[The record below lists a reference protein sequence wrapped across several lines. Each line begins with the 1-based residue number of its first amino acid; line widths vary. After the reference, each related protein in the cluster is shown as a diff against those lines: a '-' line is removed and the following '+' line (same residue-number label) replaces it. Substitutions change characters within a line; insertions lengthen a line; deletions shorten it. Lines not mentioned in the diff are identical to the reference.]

1 MAEASRRSL
10 LIYIKPHTGR
20 SCMIISS
27 RPTIEAAERENRQGR
42 VTGAS
47 DRGRHR
53 NRFSEA
59 EMDRSSSANGSS
71 EYFESLMRA
80 GQQAVKQFDDALAS
94 AAGVEV
100 KPTKYEEAS
109 PFTVVAD
116 LQRQYWSQVMGFWK
130 GIFFNPT
137 QPSARDRRFQD
148 EAWHYSPYHDLIK
161 QSYLLASKQLT
172 EIVDQAQVDDK
183 SKLQLR
189 FYARQFIDAM
199 SPANFPATNPEVIR
213 TAIRT
218 RSASLIAGM
227 QNLIDDLHKGRITRV
242 DESAFEVGRN
252 LAVTP
257 GSVVFENE
265 LIQLIQYTPQTA
277 EVEKTPLVI
286 VPPCINKYYLL
297 DLGAG
302 NSFVEYAVE
311 RGFQVFLISWRSAV
325 PDIQGLTWDDYLQLG
340 PLKAIDVVRDI
351 AHVDKVH
358 ALGFCVG
365 GTILS
370 CAAGVLAARG
380 EDKLATIT
388 LLTTMIDFEDTG
400 EIGLLI
406 DQNSIA
412 LREATIGSGGILP
425 GKELAF
431 TFGTLRANDLI
442 WRYVVNSYL
451 KGESRDAFDLLYWDS
466 DSVSLPGPMYC
477 WYTRNTYLD
486 NKIKDAGAT
495 TQCGERID
503 LSKVKVPIFILAS
516 REDHIVPWQSA
527 FRSKDIMGKEPRF
540 VLAAS
545 GHVAGVINPPA
556 RKKRSYWVND
566 DLNCEAKNWLDKAE
580 ERSGSWWPDWDLW
593 IKHHSSGTVPA
604 PSQPGN
610 DVFHVMEPAPGRYVK
625 QKSN

>member
-1 MAEASRRSL
+1 M
-10 LIYIKPHTGR
+10 T
-20 SCMIISS
+20 
-27 RPTIEAAERENRQGR
+27 
-42 VTGAS
+42 
-47 DRGRHR
+47 
-53 NRFSEA
+53 
-59 EMDRSSSANGSS
+59 
-71 EYFESLMRA
+71 
-80 GQQAVKQFDDALAS
+80 
-94 AAGVEV
+94 
-100 KPTKYEEAS
+100 
-109 PFTVVAD
+109 
-116 LQRQYWSQVMGFWK
+116 
-130 GIFFNPT
+130 
-137 QPSARDRRFQD
+137 
-148 EAWHYSPYHDLIK
+148 
-161 QSYLLASKQLT
+161 SKQLA
-172 EIVDQAQVDDK
+172 EFVDQAQVDEK

-199 SPANFPATNPEVIR
+199 SPSNFPATNPEVIR

-218 RSASLIAGM
+218 RSASLVAGM
-227 QNLIDDLHKGRITRV
+227 QNLIEDLQKGRITRV

-277 EVEKTPLVI
+277 EVEKTPLLI

-302 NSFVEYAVE
+302 NSFVEYAVAQ
-311 RGFQVFLISWRSAV
+311 GHQVFLISWRSAV
-325 PDIQGLTWDDYLQLG
+325 PEIQHLTWDDYLNLG
-340 PLKAIDVVRDI
+340 VLKSIEVVRDI
-351 AHVDKVH
+351 ANVDQIH
-358 ALGFCVG
+358 TLGFCVG

-380 EDKLATIT
+380 ENKLATIT
-388 LLTTMIDFEDTG
+388 LLTTMIDFADTG

-406 DQNSIA
+406 DENSVA
-412 LREATIGSGGILP
+412 LREATIGRGGILP

-442 WRYVVNSYL
+442 WRYVVESYL
-451 KGESRDAFDLLYWDS
+451 KGATPDAFDLLYWDS

-477 WYTRNTYLD
+477 WYTRNAYVE
-486 NKIKDAGAT
+486 NKIKEPGAT

-503 LSKVKVPIFILAS
+503 LSKVKVPMFILAS

-527 FRSKDIMGKEPRF
+527 FRSKDLMGSDPRF

-556 RKKRSYWVND
+556 RNRRSYWVND
-566 DLNCEAKNWLDKAE
+566 NLNCDANNWLESAE
-580 ERSGSWWPDWDLW
+580 EKPGSWWPDWDGW
-593 IKHHSSGTVPA
+593 MKSHSSGSVQA
-604 PSQPGN
+604 PTELGN
-610 DVFHVMEPAPGRYVK
+610 ATFRVIEPAPGRYVR

>member
-1 MAEASRRSL
+1 L
-10 LIYIKPHTGR
+10 
-20 SCMIISS
+20 
-27 RPTIEAAERENRQGR
+27 
-42 VTGAS
+42 
-47 DRGRHR
+47 
-53 NRFSEA
+53 SE
-59 EMDRSSSANGSS
+59 
-71 EYFESLMRA
+71 F
-80 GQQAVKQFDDALAS
+80 
-94 AAGVEV
+94 
-100 KPTKYEEAS
+100 
-109 PFTVVAD
+109 
-116 LQRQYWSQVMGFWK
+116 
-130 GIFFNPT
+130 
-137 QPSARDRRFQD
+137 
-148 EAWHYSPYHDLIK
+148 
-161 QSYLLASKQLT
+161 
-172 EIVDQAQVDDK
+172 VDQAQVDDK

-199 SPANFPATNPEVIR
+199 SPSNFPATNPEVVR

-218 RSASLIAGM
+218 RSASLAAGM
-227 QNLIDDLHKGRITRV
+227 QNLIEDIQKGRITRV

-257 GSVVFENE
+257 GEVVFQNE

-297 DLGAG
+297 DLGVG
-302 NSFVEYAVE
+302 NSFVEYAVAQ
-311 RGFQVFLISWRSAV
+311 GHQVFLISWRSAV
-325 PDIQGLTWDDYLQLG
+325 AETQYLTWDDYLTLG

-351 AHVDKVH
+351 SNVDKVH

-380 EDKLATIT
+380 EDKLVTMT
-388 LLTTMIDFEDTG
+388 LLTTMIDFADTG

-406 DQNSIA
+406 DQASAA

-442 WRYVVNSYL
+442 WRYVVDSYM
-451 KGESRDAFDLLYWDS
+451 KGAPPETFDLLYWDS

-477 WYTRNTYLD
+477 WYTRNTYIE
-486 NKIKDAGAT
+486 NKVNEPGAT
-495 TQCGERID
+495 TQCGMRID
-503 LSKVKVPIFILAS
+503 LSKAKVPLYLLAS
-516 REDHIVPWQSA
+516 RESHIVPWQSA
-527 FRSKDIMGKEPRF
+527 YRSKGLIGKDPRF

-556 RKKRSYWVND
+556 RKKRNYWTHE
-566 DLNCEAKNWLDKAE
+566 DLSCEAGEWLEKAE
-580 ERSGSWWPDWDLW
+580 EKPGSWWPDWDAW
-593 IKHHSSGTVPA
+593 MKRHSNGTVP
-604 PSQPGN
+604 PPTHPGN
-610 DVFHVMEPAPGRYVK
+610 ARYQVLEKAPGRYVK